1 MIIHRI
7 SLYALY
13 LLTIASIIY
22 ISSIGAPYYELSSLD
37 RPHSEQHNKWKP
49 GGDIGHGLG
58 IVGSALLIILFLY
71 SVRKR
76 FRFMHDKG
84 DIRYWLNYH
93 IWMGISG
100 PLLVIFHT
108 SFKFGGIVAISF
120 WSMTAV
126 ALSGVFGRYIYIQIP
141 RTKTGKTMNAKEIDE
156 QDNRFDQT
164 LKSDFNLDAQSTDKL
179 LSLFNRDS
187 LADKKGLSGL
197 FYLIL
202 NDIQLPFKLNKLLKE
217 IKAAGKIPSSQ
228 LKSIRKI
235 AKERAVLRRRVAFLQ
250 SAHKLLHHWHLI
262 HRPFAL
268 VMILIMLIHVAVAI
282 VFGYKWIF

>member
-1 MIIHRI
+1 
-7 SLYALY
+7 
-13 LLTIASIIY
+13 
-22 ISSIGAPYYELSSLD
+22 
-37 RPHSEQHNKWKP
+37 
-49 GGDIGHGLG
+49 
-58 IVGSALLIILFLY
+58 
-71 SVRKR
+71 
-76 FRFMHDKG
+76 MHDKG

-93 IWMGISG
+93 IWMGITG